1 MTNIKYLKENNL
13 LSAHEHFMKLSESYV
28 PNFPEEEVDEADDQG
43 AQDPNAMGSD
53 PSQDPSEMGGDP
65 SAMGSDMTQDPS
77 MGADPSMGNDMAQ
90 DPSAMGGDPSAMG
103 GDPSAMGNDMT
114 QDPSM
119 GADPSMGND
128 MAQDPSAMGGDP
140 SAMGGD
146 PSAMGNDM
154 TQDTSMGA
162 DPIAMGGD
170 ESEGQD
176 DGDTIDIDGLTRAQD
191 KLNVKQNHVGM
202 DLSKVDTK
210 IKTLIDTIQN
220 LQDKLDANNSEIES
234 LKSEFEKRNPTQTEK
249 LNLRSLD
256 SYPFNVKPNEYWE
269 KKARQGGYDTYSDND
284 EPTSKE
290 YVITNNDVD
299 NPTRDV
305 ADTFFKIDDDDI
317 QTMDK
322 LFKL

>member
-53 PSQDPSEMGGDP
+53 PSQDPS
-65 SAMGSDMTQDPS
+65 AMGNDMSQDPS
-77 MGADPSMGNDMAQ
+77 MGADPSMGNDMTQ
-90 DPSAMGGDPSAMG
+90 DPSMGADPSAMG

-114 QDPSM
+114 QDPSAM
-119 GADPSMGND
+119 GVDPS
-128 MAQDPSAMGGDP
+128 
-140 SAMGGD
+140 
-146 PSAMGNDM
+146 
-154 TQDTSMGA
+154 
-162 DPIAMGGD
+162 AMGGD

>member
-53 PSQDPSEMGGDP
+53 PSQDHNAMGGDM
-65 SAMGSDMTQDPS
+65 S
-77 MGADPSMGNDMAQ
+77 Q
-90 DPSAMGGDPSAMG
+90 DPSAMGADPS
-103 GDPSAMGNDMT
+103 MGNDMT

-119 GADPSMGND
+119 GADPSAMGGD
-128 MAQDPSAMGGDP
+128 MSQDPSTMGGDP
-140 SAMGGD
+140 SV
-146 PSAMGNDM
+146 
-154 TQDTSMGA
+154 
-162 DPIAMGGD
+162 MGGD

-269 KKARQGGYDTYSDND
+269 KKARQGGYDAYSDND

>member
-13 LSAHEHFMKLSESYV
+13 LSAHEHFMKLSEAYV

-43 AQDPNAMGSD
+43 V
-53 PSQDPSEMGGDP
+53 
-65 SAMGSDMTQDPS
+65 
-77 MGADPSMGNDMAQ
+77 Q
-90 DPSAMGGDPSAMG
+90 DPSAMGGDPSQDPNAIGGGDMSQDPNAMGGDPSMNADPNAMGADPNMGGDPNAIGGDPNAMGGDASQDPNAMG
-103 GDPSAMGNDMT
+103 GDPSAMGMGD
-114 QDPSM
+114 DL
-119 GADPSMGND
+119 GADPN
-128 MAQDPSAMGGDP
+128 A
-140 SAMGGD
+140 
-146 PSAMGNDM
+146 
-154 TQDTSMGA
+154 
-162 DPIAMGGD
+162 IGGD
-170 ESEGQD
+170 ESVSQD
-176 DGDTIDIDGLTRAQD
+176 NGDTIDIDGLTKAQD
-191 KLNVKQNHVGM
+191 KLNIKQNHVGR

-220 LQDKLDANNSEIES
+220 LQNKLDANNSEIES

-269 KKARQGGYDTYSDND
+269 KKARQGGYDAYSDND

-299 NPTRDV
+299 NPTRDI

-317 QTMDK
+317 QTLDK

>member
-53 PSQDPSEMGGDP
+53 PSQDPSAMGG
-65 SAMGSDMTQDPS
+65 
-77 MGADPSMGNDMAQ
+77 

-128 MAQDPSAMGGDP
+128 MAQDPSMGADP

-146 PSAMGNDM
+146 PS
-154 TQDTSMGA
+154 MGA
-162 DPIAMGGD
+162 DPSAMGVDPSAMGGD

>member
-53 PSQDPSEMGGDP
+53 PSQDPSAMGG
-65 SAMGSDMTQDPS
+65 
-77 MGADPSMGNDMAQ
+77 

-119 GADPSMGND
+119 GADPS
-128 MAQDPSAMGGDP
+128 AMGGDP
-140 SAMGGD
+140 SMGAD
-146 PSAMGNDM
+146 PSAMGV
-154 TQDTSMGA
+154 
-162 DPIAMGGD
+162 DPSAMGGD

>member
-53 PSQDPSEMGGDP
+53 PSQDPS
-65 SAMGSDMTQDPS
+65 
-77 MGADPSMGNDMAQ
+77 
-90 DPSAMGGDPSAMG
+90 AMGGDPSAMG

-119 GADPSMGND
+119 VADPSMGND
-128 MAQDPSAMGGDP
+128 MAQDPSMGADP

-146 PSAMGNDM
+146 PS
-154 TQDTSMGA
+154 MGA
-162 DPIAMGGD
+162 DPSAMGVDPSAMGGD

>member
-13 LSAHEHFMKLSESYV
+13 LSAHEHFMKLSEAYV

-43 AQDPNAMGSD
+43 AQDPNAMGGD
-53 PSQDPSEMGGDP
+53 PSQDPNAMGGGDMSQDPNAMGGDP
-65 SAMGSDMTQDPS
+65 SQDPNA
-77 MGADPSMGNDMAQ
+77 MGADPNAMGADPNMGGDPNAMGGDPSQ
-90 DPSAMGGDPSAMG
+90 DPNAMGGDPSAMG
-103 GDPSAMGNDMT
+103 MGDDL
-114 QDPSM
+114 
-119 GADPSMGND
+119 GADPN
-128 MAQDPSAMGGDP
+128 A
-140 SAMGGD
+140 
-146 PSAMGNDM
+146 
-154 TQDTSMGA
+154 
-162 DPIAMGGD
+162 IGGD
-170 ESEGQD
+170 ESVSQD
-176 DGDTIDIDGLTRAQD
+176 NGDTIDIDGLTKAQD
-191 KLNVKQNHVGM
+191 KLNVKQNHVGR

-234 LKSEFEKRNPTQTEK
+234 LKSEFEKRNPTQTER

-269 KKARQGGYDTYSDND
+269 KKARQGGYDAYSDND

-317 QTMDK
+317 QTLDK
-322 LFKL
+322 LFRL

>member
-43 AQDPNAMGSD
+43 AQDPNAMGGD
-53 PSQDPSEMGGDP
+53 PSQDPS
-65 SAMGSDMTQDPS
+65 AMGTDPNAMGNDMIQDPS
-77 MGADPSMGNDMAQ
+77 MGADPSAMGSDMPQ
-90 DPSAMGGDPSAMG
+90 DPNEMGG
-103 GDPSAMGNDMT
+103 
-114 QDPSM
+114 DPSM
-119 GADPSMGND
+119 GADPS
-128 MAQDPSAMGGDP
+128 
-140 SAMGGD
+140 
-146 PSAMGNDM
+146 
-154 TQDTSMGA
+154 
-162 DPIAMGGD
+162 AMGGD

-191 KLNVKQNHVGM
+191 KLNVKQNHVGR

>member
-13 LSAHEHFMKLSESYV
+13 LSAHEHFMKISEAYV

-43 AQDPNAMGSD
+43 TQDPNAMGDD
-53 PSQDPSEMGGDP
+53 PNEMGGDQ
-65 SAMGSDMTQDPS
+65 T
-77 MGADPSMGNDMAQ
+77 
-90 DPSAMGGDPSAMG
+90 AMGGDPSQDPNAMGGDMSQDPNAMGEDPTMGSDPNAMG
-103 GDPSAMGNDMT
+103 GDPSMMDGDMS
-114 QDPSM
+114 QDPNS
-119 GADPSMGND
+119 
-128 MAQDPSAMGGDP
+128 MGGDP
-140 SAMGGD
+140 SMMGVDPNAIGGD
-146 PSAMGNDM
+146 E
-154 TQDTSMGA
+154 
-162 DPIAMGGD
+162 D

-176 DGDTIDIDGLTRAQD
+176 DSDTIDIDGLTRAQD
-191 KLNVKQNHVGM
+191 KLNIKQNHVGR

-220 LQDKLDANNSEIES
+220 LQNKLDANNSEIES

-269 KKARQGGYDTYSDND
+269 KKARQGGYDAYGDND

-299 NPTRDV
+299 NPTRDI

-317 QTMDK
+317 QTLDK

>member
-53 PSQDPSEMGGDP
+53 PSQDPS
-65 SAMGSDMTQDPS
+65 
-77 MGADPSMGNDMAQ
+77 
-90 DPSAMGGDPSAMG
+90 AMG

-128 MAQDPSAMGGDP
+128 MAQDPSMGGDP

-146 PSAMGNDM
+146 PSMGNDM
-154 TQDTSMGA
+154 AQDPSAMGV
-162 DPIAMGGD
+162 DPSAMGGD

>member
-43 AQDPNAMGSD
+43 AQDPNAMSSD
-53 PSQDPSEMGGDP
+53 PS
-65 SAMGSDMTQDPS
+65 
-77 MGADPSMGNDMAQ
+77 Q

-119 GADPSMGND
+119 GGDPSAMGGDPSMGND
-128 MAQDPSAMGGDP
+128 MAQDPSAMGVDP
-140 SAMGGD
+140 S
-146 PSAMGNDM
+146 
-154 TQDTSMGA
+154 
-162 DPIAMGGD
+162 AMGGD

>member
-53 PSQDPSEMGGDP
+53 PSQDPSAMGG
-65 SAMGSDMTQDPS
+65 
-77 MGADPSMGNDMAQ
+77 

-128 MAQDPSAMGGDP
+128 MAQDPSMGGDP

-146 PSAMGNDM
+146 PSMGNDM
-154 TQDTSMGA
+154 TQDPSAMGV
-162 DPIAMGGD
+162 DPSAMGGD

>member
-13 LSAHEHFMKLSESYV
+13 LSAHEHFMKLSEAYV

-43 AQDPNAMGSD
+43 V
-53 PSQDPSEMGGDP
+53 
-65 SAMGSDMTQDPS
+65 
-77 MGADPSMGNDMAQ
+77 Q
-90 DPSAMGGDPSAMG
+90 DPSAMGGDPSQDPNAMGGGDMSQDPNAMGGDPSMNADPNAMGADPNMGGDPNAIGGDASQDPNAMG
-103 GDPSAMGNDMT
+103 GDPSAMGMGD
-114 QDPSM
+114 DL
-119 GADPSMGND
+119 GADPN
-128 MAQDPSAMGGDP
+128 A
-140 SAMGGD
+140 
-146 PSAMGNDM
+146 
-154 TQDTSMGA
+154 
-162 DPIAMGGD
+162 IGGD
-170 ESEGQD
+170 ESVSQD
-176 DGDTIDIDGLTRAQD
+176 NGDTIDIDGLTKAQD
-191 KLNVKQNHVGM
+191 KLNVKQNHVGR

-210 IKTLIDTIQN
+210 IKALIDTIQN

-269 KKARQGGYDTYSDND
+269 KKARQGGYDAYSDND

-299 NPTRDV
+299 NPTRDI

-317 QTMDK
+317 QTLDK

>member
-53 PSQDPSEMGGDP
+53 PSQDPSAMGGDP
-65 SAMGSDMTQDPS
+65 SAMG
-77 MGADPSMGNDMAQ
+77 G

-103 GDPSAMGNDMT
+103 GDPSAMGNDMA

-119 GADPSMGND
+119 GADPS
-128 MAQDPSAMGGDP
+128 AMGGDP
-140 SAMGGD
+140 S
-146 PSAMGNDM
+146 MGNDM
-154 TQDTSMGA
+154 TQDPSAMGV
-162 DPIAMGGD
+162 DPSAMGGD